1 MLILVGRASAGKPEI
16 DFTREIYVYVEGED
30 RLTDELRAQMIRKLR
45 ENGAEVLEVEELE
58 EQFDQQMLAVA
69 QSERTISYNPVCPSA
84 RLDVFFRYSSSGN
97 ASYFDDFKSGNQP
110 TVQLYLDESGSGKLV
125 VAGQLD
131 VRDTTK
137 GITSLKKA
145 YQGHLAD
152 EITNHIIQN
161 LPSPS
166 Q

>member
-69 QSERTISYNPVCPSA
+69 QSERTISYNPVFP
-84 RLDVFFRYSSSGN
+84 RFLFG
-97 ASYFDDFKSGNQP
+97 
-110 TVQLYLDESGSGKLV
+110 
-125 VAGQLD
+125 
-131 VRDTTK
+131 
-137 GITSLKKA
+137 
-145 YQGHLAD
+145 
-152 EITNHIIQN
+152 
-161 LPSPS
+161 
-166 Q
+166 